1 MRDLARIRSVTFNHD
16 RVIPI
21 LIPHGRLLTL
31 VDPRKQPYDTAWLWF
46 QPILEDMFDEGMCF
60 YEAYITNFALPRF
73 TETLGRFVSDHPAL
87 TLTDSV
93 WQNDTPESMMA
104 ANHSVA
110 DYANYFLHGELSLL
124 NCDYK
129 TRVQTFDFNV
139 RLIFEPPANLEII
152 MRRENLLP
160 RDQTEDRFVASC
172 AHFSRLRDIFGGT
185 ALFLGPDTLDYP
197 ESANVAPDV
206 WLKLE

>member
-1 MRDLARIRSVTFNHD
+1 
-16 RVIPI
+16 
-21 LIPHGRLLTL
+21 
-31 VDPRKQPYDTAWLWF
+31 
-46 QPILEDMFDEGMCF
+46 MFDEGMCF
-60 YEAYITNFALPRF
+60 YEAYITNFPLPRF
-73 TETLGRFVSDHPAL
+73 TETLERFASNHPAL

-93 WQNDTPESMMA
+93 WRNDTPESIMA
-104 ANHSVA
+104 AHHSVE
-110 DYANYFLHGELSLL
+110 DYANYYLQGKLSLL
-124 NCDYK
+124 TCDY
-129 TRVQTFDFNV
+129 TTHVQSFDFNV
-139 RLIFEPPANLEII
+139 RLMFEPPANLEII

-160 RDQTEDRFVASC
+160 HNEMEDRFVASC